1 MRRWK
6 NDTLSVASHHATKL
20 KEIKEILDFSEEQD
34 TYKFCFAYAL
44 RRGLSPDLSST
55 LSRTTKWAMGNFD
68 KEGDLWSILEALHP
82 EEEDPQKLLTLL
94 SEAGI
99 DEIHE
104 KLMND
109 KLDRISDF
117 AL

>member
-6 NDTLSVASHHATKL
+6 NDTLSVGPEHARKL
-20 KEIKEILDFSEEQD
+20 KEIKERLEFSEEQD

-44 RRGLSPDLSST
+44 RNGLAPDLSGS

-68 KEGDLWSILEALHP
+68 KEGDLWAILEALYP
-82 EEEDPQKLLTLL
+82 GEEDPQKLLTLL

-104 KLMND
+104 KLTND
-109 KLDRISDF
+109 SLDRLSDL
-117 AL
+117 AR